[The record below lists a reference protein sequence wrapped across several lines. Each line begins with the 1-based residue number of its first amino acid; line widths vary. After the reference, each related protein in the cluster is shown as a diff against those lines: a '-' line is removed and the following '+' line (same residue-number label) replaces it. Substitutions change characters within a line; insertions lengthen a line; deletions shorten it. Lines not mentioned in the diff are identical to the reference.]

1 MSEVA
6 VEAARRW
13 PAYRAI
19 WRWHFYAGLFCI
31 PFVLWL
37 ATTGAIYL
45 FKPQIDAFIDRPY
58 DSLSYNG
65 APASVQAQVAAA
77 VAALPSSSLVAY
89 ELPTSSHSAA
99 RVLVNH
105 GGDNYRVYVHPQSLQ
120 ILKTIRDEDRLMR
133 VIFHLHG
140 DLLIGDRGSLLV
152 ELAASWAI
160 VMILSGLYLWWPRN
174 AVGVAG
180 VLYPRLGGGRR
191 FWRDLHGVVG
201 FWVSAFAL
209 FLLVSGLPWTQFWGA
224 NFKAVRQLGSAV
236 EVRQDWSGGGKAK
249 IDRAAMSAGGEHD
262 HHQHGAGIPHQ
273 ADPGAIDRV
282 VASVAALQLAPPVL
296 VVPPRNVGANWSARS
311 DAQNRPL
318 RVSLQVDGASGAIVQ
333 RQDFAQRPL
342 LDRIVGTGVAAH
354 EGQLFGW
361 FNQVLGVLTALG
373 LILLCVSALIMW
385 WMRRPSSVLGAPLP
399 LSQPRFA
406 HGFIALLVG
415 LGVFLPMLGVS
426 MIAVLLVERLL
437 LRRLPRAQTF
447 LGLRQPA

>member
-1 MSEVA
+1 MSTTD
-6 VEAARRW
+6 AARRW

-45 FKPQIDAFIDRPY
+45 FKPQIDALIDRPY
-58 DSLSYNG
+58 DSLVIDG

-77 VAALPSSSLVAY
+77 VAALPSSQFVAY
-89 ELPTSSHSAA
+89 ELPTSPRSAA

-105 GGDNYRVYVHPQSLQ
+105 GGDNVRVYVHPQSLQ

-160 VMILSGLYLWWPRN
+160 VMIASGLYLWWPRN

-191 FWRDLHGVVG
+191 FWRDLHGVIG

-209 FLLVSGLPWTQFWGA
+209 FLLLSGLPWTQFWGS
-224 NFKAVRQLGSAV
+224 NLKALRQVGSVV
-236 EVRQDWSGGGKAK
+236 EVRQDWSTGSAPK
-249 IDRAAMSAGGEHD
+249 IGRAAMSAGGDHD
-262 HHQHGAGIPHQ
+262 HHQHMAMHHHQ
-273 ADPGAIDRV
+273 TALSAIDRV
-282 VASVAALQLAPPVL
+282 VASVASLQLAPPVL
-296 VVPPRNVGANWSARS
+296 VVPPTDGGPNWSARS

-318 RVSLQVDGASGAIVQ
+318 RVTLQVDGASGAIVQ

-342 LDRIVGTGVAAH
+342 LDRIIGTGVAAH

-361 FNQVLGVLTALG
+361 FNQLLGMLTALG
-373 LILLCVSALIMW
+373 LILLSVSALVMW
-385 WMRRPSSVLGAPLP
+385 WKRRPSSVLGAPLP
-399 LSQPRFA
+399 LSRPRFA
-406 HGFIALLVG
+406 HGFIALLVV

-426 MIAVLLVERLL
+426 MIAVLLIERLL
-437 LRRLPRAQTF
+437 LRQLPRTRAF
-447 LGLRQPA
+447 LGLQRGA

>member
-1 MSEVA
+1 MSNTTEA
-6 VEAARRW
+6 VRRW

-19 WRWHFYAGLFCI
+19 WRWHFYAGLLCI

-45 FKPQIDAFIDRPY
+45 FKPQIDAWIDRPY
-58 DSLSYNG
+58 DSLSFAG

-77 VAALPSSSLVAY
+77 VAALPSSSFVAY
-89 ELPTSSHSAA
+89 ELPTSPQSAA
-99 RVLVNH
+99 RVLINH
-105 GGDNYRVYVHPQSLQ
+105 DGDNYRVYVHPQNLQ

-160 VMILSGLYLWWPRN
+160 VMIASGLYLWWPRN
-174 AVGVAG
+174 AAGVAG
-180 VLYPRLGGGRR
+180 VLYPRLGGRR

-209 FLLVSGLPWTQFWGA
+209 FLLLSGLPWTKFWGS
-224 NFKAVRQLGSAV
+224 NLKALREVGSTI
-236 EVRQDWSGGGKAK
+236 EVRQDWSTGAAPK

-262 HHQHGAGIPHQ
+262 HHQHMAAMHHH
-273 ADPGAIDRV
+273 ADLAAIDRV
-282 VASVAALQLAPPVL
+282 VTSVAALQLAPPVL
-296 VVPPRNVGANWSARS
+296 VVPPSDGGANWSARS

-318 RVSLQVDGASGAIVQ
+318 RVTLQIDGASGAIVQ

-342 LDRIVGTGVAAH
+342 LDRIIGTGVAAH

-361 FNQVLGVLTALG
+361 FNQALGVLTALG

-385 WMRRPSSVLGAPLP
+385 WKRRPDSVLGAPLP
-399 LSQPRFA
+399 LSRPRFA
-406 HGFIALLVG
+406 LCFITLLLV
-415 LGVFLPMLGVS
+415 LGVALPMLGLS
-426 MIAVLLVERLL
+426 MIAVLLIERLL
-437 LRRLPRAQTF
+437 LRRLPQTRVF
-447 LGLRQPA
+447 LGLV